1 MAQDPRDASGTW
13 GTAGR
18 LVCNGCYK
26 ARATRSEIFQK
37 FYPPAVRA
45 GDRICTECVVPA
57 HMHCRR
63 SDDILVSNA
72 AQVSTRIIGLVPN
85 RAQQQHH
92 ERAHQ
97 LTISCDAPEP
107 TRDLTRDFRYKPDNI
122 FLMLSRMPHELGRL
136 VGSAEFQGPLQL
148 VRLVSLSFRVFWN
161 CSHAALLLLYGAR
174 KPVASL
180 TLRHPSRTPSISS
193 CGGVPGLIWHPW
205 WVYLMIL

>member
-13 GTAGR
+13 CTAGR

-37 FYPPAVRA
+37 FYPY
-45 GDRICTECVVPA
+45 CTECVVPA

-63 SDDILVSNA
+63 SDDILISNA

-136 VGSAEFQGPLQL
+136 VGSAEFQGPHQL
-148 VRLVSLSFRVFWN
+148 VFQSLLELQPCCPV
-161 CSHAALLLLYGAR
+161 AALWCQETGGIPYVETSVKDAVNLELWGRSLTDL
-174 KPVASL
+174 ASL
-180 TLRHPSRTPSISS
+180 VGIFNDSVISFA
-193 CGGVPGLIWHPW
+193 
-205 WVYLMIL
+205 